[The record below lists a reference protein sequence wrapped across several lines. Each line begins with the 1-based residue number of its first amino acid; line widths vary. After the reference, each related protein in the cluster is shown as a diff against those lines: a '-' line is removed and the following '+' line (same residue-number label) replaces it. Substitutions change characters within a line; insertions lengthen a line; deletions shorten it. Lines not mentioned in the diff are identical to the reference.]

1 MTPEDEAFEDIERR
15 QGGGFKAKQAMAANK
30 LHEPVAWITPD
41 GEGFRIRFSAPTND
55 VPLGWDALYSAPP
68 KREWAGLTDEEIE
81 RIKLMTYEKETN
93 ADGEEQEAVNIDWLI
108 KTAEHFCK
116 EKNT

>member
-1 MTPEDEAFEDIERR
+1 MKTPEDEAFEEIERR
-15 QGGGFKAKQAMAANK
+15 QGGFHAKQRMAADK
-30 LHEPVAWITPD
+30 VLDLD
-41 GEGFRIRFSAPTND
+41 GHVVGKVRK
-55 VPLGWDALYSAPP
+55 P
-68 KREWAGLTDEEIE
+68 KRPWVGLTDADIE